1 MKYLTCIVFLGISIS
16 LFAQYPSDARVIS
29 DVKAKNPS
37 EFKTVKTTGSWYLT
51 HENIPDWQ
59 KPNAAERPIYI
70 EGAKNSSGEWWEYS
84 GTAIYNMNGSSYNFN
99 RVFIFEEP
107 RLRGV
112 KLPDNAFFIDLFKN
126 ILSSK
131 EQLFMM
137 MNYSVANAVNFYS
150 IELSDEPWVTGNKT
164 ERYVVMNVDIELDVI
179 NGYSIEKRKQTV
191 KIKLDKNG
199 ENYTFKSA
207 QPVNDGEFIGKI
219 NYPSNDQILD
229 LVKFKDFA
237 GDLNEFIRENP
248 IYPDPPGFNG
258 NDLPSDKEIIEYI
271 ENWSLKSSSNFALM
285 FGERAKTMFI
295 GLEFNSLKEA
305 KVERNGDIF
314 SKSFQVYYEFINEKT
329 DKMEFYVYGGVRE
342 IILKFKMENGNWDIN
357 SFEYKGETQY
367 TKNDKIAWNYRNGY
381 KEKTFD
387 KTILKDK

>member
-137 MNYSVANAVNFYS
+137 MNYNVANAVNFYS
-150 IELSDEPWVTGNKT
+150 IELSDEPWVTGNKWKIGHSLAT
-164 ERYVVMNVDIELDVI
+164 SGLLSVEMALLMLTKQETYANPFAWGQPPNKVNKIMVNASGFGGNNI
-179 NGYSIEKRKQTV
+179 SIIV
-191 KIKLDKNG
+191 
-199 ENYTFKSA
+199 S
-207 QPVNDGEFIGKI
+207 
-219 NYPSNDQILD
+219 
-229 LVKFKDFA
+229 
-237 GDLNEFIRENP
+237 
-248 IYPDPPGFNG
+248 
-258 NDLPSDKEIIEYI
+258 LP
-271 ENWSLKSSSNFALM
+271 
-285 FGERAKTMFI
+285 
-295 GLEFNSLKEA
+295 
-305 KVERNGDIF
+305 
-314 SKSFQVYYEFINEKT
+314 
-329 DKMEFYVYGGVRE
+329 
-342 IILKFKMENGNWDIN
+342 
-357 SFEYKGETQY
+357 
-367 TKNDKIAWNYRNGY
+367 
-381 KEKTFD
+381 
-387 KTILKDK
+387 